1 MQMKNINSILKK
13 IHDRNGNNLF
23 EFDLVKQ
30 GFKGG
35 CSLLHPMTGNKELL
49 EYIDIVFDK

>member
-13 IHDRNGNNLF
+13 IHVRYGNNLF
-23 EFDLVKQ
+23 ESDLVKQ
-30 GFKGG
+30 AFKGG

>member
-13 IHDRNGNNLF
+13 IHDRYGNNLF
-23 EFDLVKQ
+23 ESDLVKQ
-30 GFKGG
+30 AFKGG

>member
-13 IHDRNGNNLF
+13 IHDRYGNNLF
-23 EFDLVKQ
+23 ESDLVKQ
-30 GFKGG
+30 AFKNG